1 MSRELTIREVSKT
14 FDTRGGQVHALDKIS
29 LHLPATGFGAL
40 IGPSG
45 CGKSTLL
52 RMIADIASPSSGS
65 ILVGKEAP
73 SAARRA
79 HAIGFVFQS
88 ATLLPWRTVSENI
101 ALPLSIVGQWSKRT
115 ARRTP
120 EELIELV
127 GLKGFEKALPSQLSG
142 GMQQRVAIAR
152 ALVLQPDLLLL
163 DEPFGALDEITR
175 QRMNLEL
182 LRIWAESRT
191 TAMLVTHSISEAVF
205 MADTVFVISPRPG
218 KLAATIEVPLSRP
231 RHLGMMRLPAFFD
244 TVNRVRDALFGS
256 EPDIGGEAVEAI
268 EDGAML
274 AAVAE

>member
-1 MSRELTIREVSKT
+1 MSRDLKVENAGKW
-14 FDTRGGQVHALDKIS
+14 FDSRDTQVIALDRAS
-29 LHLPATGFGAL
+29 LSLPAGGFGAL

-52 RMIADIASPSSGS
+52 RMIADITPPSAGT
-65 ILVGKEAP
+65 ILVGNEPPA
-73 SAARRA
+73 AARKA

-88 ATLLPWRTVSENI
+88 ATLLPWRSVRDNI
-101 ALPLSIVGQWSKRT
+101 ALPLSIVGRRSKRI

-127 GLKGFEKALPSQLSG
+127 GLKGFENALPAHLSG
-142 GMQQRVAIAR
+142 GMQQRASIAR

-182 LRIWAESRT
+182 LRIWAESGT
-191 TAMLVTHSISEAVF
+191 TALLVTHSIGEAVF
-205 MADTVFVISPRPG
+205 MADSVFVMSPRPG
-218 KLAATIEVPLSRP
+218 KVSLTVNVPLPRP
-231 RHLGMMRLPAFFD
+231 RTLQMMRTRAFFD
-244 TVNRVRDALFGS
+244 TVNRVRDGLFGS
-256 EPDIGGEAVEAI
+256 EGDPAGAVDDI
-268 EDGAML
+268 